1 MIELLSAFGLVL
13 VIEGIL
19 WAAFPGTAMKMLQTA
34 SQMPEQTLR
43 TIGLSVVAAGVLL
56 VWLVRG

>member
-1 MIELLSAFGLVL
+1 MSDLIVGLGLVL

-19 WAAFPGTAMKMLQTA
+19 WAAFPRAGRTMLEALTEA
-34 SQMPEQTLR
+34 PEATLR
-43 TIGLSVVAAGVLL
+43 SAAAAAVVVGVAL

>member
-1 MIELLSAFGLVL
+1 MSDLIVGLGLVL

-19 WAAFPGTAMKMLQTA
+19 WAAFPRVGRTMLEALTEV
-34 SQMPEQTLR
+34 PEATLR
-43 TIGLSVVAAGVLL
+43 SAAAAAVVAGVAL

>member
-1 MIELLSAFGLVL
+1 MSDFIVGLGLVL

-19 WAAFPGTAMKMLQTA
+19 WAAFPKAARRML
-34 SQMPEQTLR
+34 E
-43 TIGLSVVAAGVLL
+43 VAAATSETFMRIGGTVAILLGVVL

>member
-1 MIELLSAFGLVL
+1 MSDLVVGLGLVL

-19 WAAFPGTAMKMLQTA
+19 WAAFPGAARHMLELATA
-34 SQMPEQTLR
+34 SPETSLR
-43 TIGLSVVAAGVLL
+43 TGGAVAIILGVMV

>member
-1 MIELLSAFGLVL
+1 MSDLIVGLGLVL

-19 WAAFPGTAMKMLQTA
+19 WAAFPRAGRATLEAMA
-34 SQMPEQTLR
+34 EVPEATLR
-43 TIGLSVVAAGVLL
+43 SAAAVAILVGVAL

>member
-1 MIELLSAFGLVL
+1 MNDLIVGLGLVC

-19 WAAFPGTAMKMLQTA
+19 WAAFPGAARRMLEAATQTPEPSLRIGGATAIIL
-34 SQMPEQTLR
+34 
-43 TIGLSVVAAGVLL
+43 GVGL

>member
-1 MIELLSAFGLVL
+1 MSDLIVGLGLVL

-19 WAAFPGTAMKMLQTA
+19 WAAFPRAGRTMLEALTEV
-34 SQMPEQTLR
+34 PEATLR
-43 TIGLSVVAAGVLL
+43 SAAAAAVVVGVAL

>member
-1 MIELLSAFGLVL
+1 MSELLSALGLVL

-19 WAAFPGTAMKMLQTA
+19 WAAFPHMALKMLQTA

-43 TIGLSVVAAGVLL
+43 VVGLSVLAGGVIL